1 MAHLRFTAR
10 FGILLAGL
18 VLAIGAL
25 VGPGVALAD
34 QTFQTVRAP
43 FYSLNEFAYPLQ
55 HGFVVATH
63 MNGPVNFEKKEF
75 QLHGA
80 TPNSQFFIYRVFAEP
95 IGPIPAGTPL
105 YSGFSFWTDEHGDG
119 HIITPQSP
127 TNPSLHLLKSLGVEH
142 LTITNVL
149 YDGLLVKDGGTGGT
163 PAYAADPYVTYFDWE
178 WTP

>member
-1 MAHLRFTAR
+1 MKRVLVFMP
-10 FGILLAGL
+10 
-18 VLAIGAL
+18 VLAIIGVLL
-25 VGPGVALAD
+25 VAPGVALAD
-34 QTFQTVRAP
+34 QAFQTVRAP
-43 FYSLNEFAYPLQ
+43 FNSLNESTYPLRG
-55 HGFVVATH
+55 GFVVATH

-80 TPNSQFFIYRVFAEP
+80 KPNTELFLYRTFAEP
-95 IGPIPAGTPL
+95 VGPFPAGTPL
-105 YSGFSFWTDEHGDG
+105 YAGSSLRTDEDGNG

-127 TNPSLHLLKSLGVEH
+127 TAPSLSLLKTLGIEH

-163 PAYAADPYVTYFDWE
+163 PAYASDSYVTYFDWE